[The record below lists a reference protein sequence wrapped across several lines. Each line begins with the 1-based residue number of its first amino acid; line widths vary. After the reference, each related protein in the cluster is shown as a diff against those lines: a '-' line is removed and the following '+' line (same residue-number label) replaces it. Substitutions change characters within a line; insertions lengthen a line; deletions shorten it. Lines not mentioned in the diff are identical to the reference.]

1 MASRIALPCT
11 LTATLALSAVS
22 WLRAADLAPPKEYEG
37 KPIAAIRYEPASQ
50 PVTAGD
56 LARLLPFHTGEA
68 LHLSAVRQWIKS
80 LYSTGNYT
88 NVRIDVEPSAQGVTL
103 VARTTARWFVGRY
116 EVTGRTNRP
125 PNEGQL
131 ANATGLELG
140 APYDSA
146 DFQEAVD
153 GIRDL
158 FERNGLYR
166 ATVEPQL
173 RRDAAHQQVDLR
185 FIVRAGKR
193 GRLTLPVIVG
203 NTRIPPAELAQ
214 AAGYKGWF
222 SWKPATETN
231 TQAGV
236 RNIRSRYV
244 KQDRLTAAVALEHR
258 EYLAAENRVRPTIR
272 ADGGPKVRIVAEGA
286 KISRGDLKKY
296 VPVYEAETLNRDILV
311 RGVGNLR
318 DYFQDKGYF
327 DVQIDF
333 DTRRMNPD
341 LETVTYTIVPGV
353 RHTLVKLSIKGNKY
367 FDSDEI
373 RNRMFLHAA
382 GLLYLRHG
390 RYSEGF
396 ARRDERAIEALY
408 DSNGFRDAHANI
420 KIIDDY
426 KGKRGD
432 VAAVVQIQEGPQYL
446 VSKLEI
452 SGVPD
457 ADRAEIL
464 ANMASV
470 AGQPFSQTNVS
481 IDRDYILLRYQSL
494 GYPDSSFD
502 FRATPGPDPHRMALR
517 YIVTLGPRRFV
528 RDVLVTGLGHTRR
541 RLVDPNILLKP
552 GDPLSWTEMGE
563 TQRRLYNLGIFDKVD
578 MAIQNRDGNTEDK
591 YVLYNL
597 GEGHRY
603 FTALGL
609 GAEITRIGGSQTDL
623 SSPVGQT
630 GFAPRVSL
638 QASRLNLWGL
648 GHSLNFN
655 GWYSTIDQRATLN
668 YLVRNYQ
675 NVEGRN
681 LSFTAL
687 YENTH
692 DVLTF
697 TARRVEGS
705 AQFSNKLSKTTTLLL
720 SYTWRNV
727 QVDQNTLK
735 INPLLIPLVSQPAH
749 VAGFGATFLQDRR
762 DNPADPHRG
771 YYNTADFQIF
781 DHAFGGNKN
790 MLRVLLRNSYYKPIT
805 RSSTLASN
813 TQFGWIRPFSVTPG
827 VSDFDYVPIAERFF
841 GGGSESDR
849 GFPVE
854 QAGPRDILTGFPL
867 GGNALFFH
875 QTEYRFPLIGP
886 NITGVVF
893 HDFGNIFA
901 DMGSFSFR
909 VHQNSLTDFAYMVH
923 AVGVGLRYK
932 TPLGPVRVDL
942 AYSINPPTFHGLN
955 GTFDQLLFGTAT
967 PTIQSVSHFQFFI
980 SIGQAF

>member
-11 LTATLALSAVS
+11 LAATLALSTIS
-22 WLRAADLAPPKEYEG
+22 WLRAADLASPKEYEG
-37 KPIAAIRYEPASQ
+37 KAIAGIRYEPAPQ
-50 PVTAGD
+50 PVTASD

-68 LHLSAVRQWIKS
+68 LHQSAVRQWIKN

-88 NVRIDVEPSAQGVTL
+88 NVEIDVEPSAQGVIL
-103 VARTTARWFVGRY
+103 VARTTARWFVGPY

-140 APYDSA
+140 APYDDA
-146 DFQEAVD
+146 EFQEAID

-158 FERNGLYR
+158 FERNGLYQ
-166 ATVEPQL
+166 ATIEPHIS
-173 RRDAAHQQVDLR
+173 RDAAHQQVDLT
-185 FIVRAGKR
+185 FTIRAGKR
-193 GRLTLPVIVG
+193 GRLMPPVIIG
-203 NTRIPPAELAQ
+203 YTRIPPAELAQ
-214 AAGYKGWF
+214 TAGYKGWF
-222 SWKPATETN
+222 LWKPATESN

-236 RNIRSRYV
+236 RNIRSKYV
-244 KQDRLTAAVALEHR
+244 KQDRLTAAVTLEHR
-258 EYLAAENRVRPTIR
+258 EYLASENRVRPTIR

-333 DTRRMNPD
+333 DTRQVNPD
-341 LETVTYTIVPGV
+341 LETVTYTITPGV
-353 RHTLVKLSIKGNKY
+353 RHTLVNLSIEGNQY
-367 FDSDEI
+367 FESGEI

-396 ARRDERAIEALY
+396 ARRDEQAVKALY
-408 DSNGFRDAHANI
+408 EANGFQDVQVTI
-420 KIIDDY
+420 KTIDDY

-432 VAAVVQIQEGPQYL
+432 VSAVVQIEEGPQYL
-446 VSKLEI
+446 VSTLEI

-457 ADRAEIL
+457 ADKAEIL

-470 AGQPFSQTNVS
+470 AGQPYSRTNVA
-481 IDRDYILLRYQSL
+481 IDRDYILMRYQSL
-494 GYPDSSFD
+494 GYPEASFD
-502 FRATPGPDPHRMALR
+502 FRATHGAGPHEMSVQ

-528 RDVLVTGLGHTRR
+528 RDVLITGLHHTRR

-552 GDPLSWTEMGE
+552 GDPLSWTAMGE

-578 MAIQNRDGNTEDK
+578 MAIQNRDGNTENK
-591 YVLYNL
+591 YVLYNV

-603 FTALGL
+603 FAALGV
-609 GAEITRIGGSQTDL
+609 GAEITRIGGSETDL
-623 SSPVGQT
+623 SSPAGTT

-655 GWYSTIDQRATLN
+655 GWYSTIDRRATLN
-668 YLVRNYQ
+668 YLARNYR

-681 LSFTAL
+681 LSFTGV
-687 YENTH
+687 YEDTR

-697 TARRVEGS
+697 TARRVEGT
-705 AQFSNKLSKTTTLLL
+705 AQFSDRLSKATTLLL

-727 QVDQNTLK
+727 QVDESTLK

-749 VAGFGATFLQDRR
+749 VAGFGATLLQDRR

-771 YYNTADFQIF
+771 YYNTADVQVF
-781 DHAFGGNKN
+781 DSAFGGNKN
-790 MLRVLLRNSYYKPIT
+790 MLRLLLRNSFYKPIT
-805 RSSTLASN
+805 RNSVVASN
-813 TQFGWIRPFSVTPG
+813 TEFGWIRPFSVTPG
-827 VSDFDYVPIAERFF
+827 VSAFDYVPIAERFF

-849 GFPVE
+849 GFPVN

-923 AVGVGLRYK
+923 AVGVGLRYR
-932 TPLGPVRVDL
+932 TPLGPFRVDL
-942 AYSINPPTFHGLN
+942 AYSINPPTFHGLE
-955 GTFDQLLFGTAT
+955 GTYDQLLFGTAT
-967 PTIQSVSHFQFFI
+967 PTITGVSHFQFFI